1 MVALVLSGCGEC
13 VGELAVAP
21 YPRTQL
27 PHGGDEGHVGVVEVC
42 KFCFLV
48 GADDE
53 SFVFSISSFMFCML
67 LSLCK
72 YTDY

>member
-1 MVALVLSGCGEC
+1 MSDTCRGGVGVVALVLSGCGEC

-42 KFCFLV
+42 NC
-48 GADDE
+48 
-53 SFVFSISSFMFCML
+53 L
-67 LSLCK
+67 L
-72 YTDY
+72 YTSPSPRDS